1 MRHAEARDGTFGLL
15 GRVAIAAPPGRS
27 ATGGV
32 RAVES
37 LDRVDLDALAATM
50 ARKYAFLPFPKN
62 GAAKAAIVLPLSAPP
77 EERRER
83 LRAFGRA
90 LADAIRAG
98 TYRPWTDLGT
108 TADDLREIYEGAGA
122 PAPEFGDSG
131 LFTAYSVAGAGLAAC
146 DALGIAPRG
155 ARAAIQGFGSV
166 GRELLAS
173 LSRLGF
179 KVVSIANRTGCVLAP
194 QGIDVAAAVARG
206 ERFIEEGGL
215 RGPKEGVLEAEC
227 DVFFACADAR
237 VIDAKA
243 AEAIAARAV
252 VPGANDP
259 CAPGAEEILLRRG
272 VLLLPDFVANA
283 GGILGSFLSSFG
295 LDRAR
300 LERFEQE
307 AWRGA
312 CGRLLELARRRGLP
326 PLACAREAVDP
337 SAVLPWL
344 SRKLHGAFYRLARA
358 PGPLRRLAGEAALAW
373 AERAL
378 GRRFRGR

>member
-1 MRHAEARDGTFGLL
+1 MRLLEVRDDGFGLL
-15 GRVAIAAPPGRS
+15 GRLAVAAPPGRS

-32 RAVES
+32 RAVER
-37 LDRVDLDALAATM
+37 LDRVDLEALAATM

-62 GAAKAAIVLPLSAPP
+62 GAAKAAIVLPPAAPRD
-77 EERRER
+77 ERRAR

-90 LADAIRAG
+90 LAEDVRSG
-98 TYRPWTDLGT
+98 RYRPWTDIGT
-108 TADDLREIYEGAGA
+108 TAEDLREIYAGAGA

-131 LFTAYSVAGAGLAAC
+131 VFTAYSVAGAGLAAC
-146 DALGIAPRG
+146 DALGVAPAG

-166 GRELLAS
+166 GRELAAS

-179 KVVSIANRTGCVLAP
+179 RVVALANRAGCVAAP
-194 QGIDVAAAVARG
+194 SGIDVGSAVARG
-206 ERFIEEGGL
+206 DRWIEEGGL
-215 RGPKEGVLEAEC
+215 RGPREEVVRVPC

-237 VIDAKA
+237 VLDAPA
-243 AEAIAARAV
+243 AEALAARVV

-259 CAPGAEEILLRRG
+259 CAPGAQEILARRG

-300 LERFEQE
+300 LERFEHE

-312 CGRLLELARRRGLP
+312 CRRLIVRARRRGIP
-326 PLACAREAVDP
+326 PLALAREEVDAARDP
-337 SAVLPWL
+337 SRLG
-344 SRKLHGAFYRLARA
+344 RKLHGAFYRLARA
-358 PGPLRRLAGEAALAW
+358 PGTLRRLAGEVAFAW
-373 AERAL
+373 ARRAL
-378 GRRFRGR
+378 GDRFRER